1 MIVNENDFL
10 RQALGLDV
18 FCDKNILS
26 VNVDLS
32 VLRPINQR
40 LNAILNAMHYFAL
53 IYAEKRSTV
62 FCCCVLDTWLYTF
75 NVVAISVCLNLC

>member
-26 VNVDLS
+26 
-32 VLRPINQR
+32 
-40 LNAILNAMHYFAL
+40 LNSLGLVYIRE
-53 IYAEKRSTV
+53 ISP
-62 FCCCVLDTWLYTF
+62 YTKH
-75 NVVAISVCLNLC
+75 CH

>member
-32 VLRPINQR
+32 VL
-40 LNAILNAMHYFAL
+40 
-53 IYAEKRSTV
+53 
-62 FCCCVLDTWLYTF
+62 
-75 NVVAISVCLNLC
+75 